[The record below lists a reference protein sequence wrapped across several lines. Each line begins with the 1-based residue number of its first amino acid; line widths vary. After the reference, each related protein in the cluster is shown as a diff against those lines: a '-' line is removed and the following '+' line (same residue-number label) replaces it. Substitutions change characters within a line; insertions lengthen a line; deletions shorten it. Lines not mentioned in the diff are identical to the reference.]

1 MLELIGTIT
10 SALYAAFTAFV
21 LSVQALVPLL
31 PWQASIVLSGVLAGI
46 AAISTWAFIGVFRRR

>member
-21 LSVQALVPLL
+21 LSVQALAPLL